1 MEFNAGWPHHMTHL
15 HVPFYINLCGLS
27 MLVCIIFLVSPG
39 AQIDGKLFRSNTMA
53 FSPFQPGQG
62 SAENNRWPLILHL
75 SFYHKKPM
83 AYDCVLSFFPS

>member
-39 AQIDGKLFRSNTMA
+39 AQI
-53 FSPFQPGQG
+53 
-62 SAENNRWPLILHL
+62 
-75 SFYHKKPM
+75 
-83 AYDCVLSFFPS
+83 